1 MKIYV
6 KILFFALAICF
17 SFNFLAL
24 AKPQPASNGP
34 ELSSDIAETL
44 SKFPRTVIDYDHSL
58 LNQEDQKVLAV
69 LIEASRFIDNI
80 FWKQVS
86 EENPALRKQLVAAA
100 ASSEKQKQALELF
113 DLMKGRWNRLEE
125 DKPFI
130 GPFGEKGKKPL
141 GAGAYPVDMTKE
153 EFEKWIAAH
162 PEDKEKFQGLFTV
175 IRRQNEKL
183 VAIPY
188 SQYYRSDLESA
199 AAKLRE
205 AAQLTS
211 NASLKNFLTK
221 RADAFLTD
229 DYYASDV
236 AWIDV
241 NSPIEMVIGPYEVYE
256 DALFNYK
263 ASYECFVTVVDKPES
278 DKLAVYLK
286 HLPDMERGLPI
297 PDEHKN
303 PNRGSSTAL
312 RIVQEVFTSGEAR
325 SGVQTAAFNLPN
337 DEKVR
342 EGKGFKNVLLKNV
355 MQAKFSQSGEPI
367 AKRVLDP
374 SQVSKLS
381 FDAYFNHTLFHELS
395 HGVGPGMIKGPDG
408 KRVDT
413 RILLKNLYSTIE
425 ECKADV
431 LGIWNLLYA
440 IDQKLITS
448 FDPETLYITDAG
460 LMFRSMRFGI
470 SEAHGRGTAVQWNWY
485 REKGA
490 IVASGKNQFKVDLAK
505 THEAVKSLAN
515 ELLMIEATGDYQR
528 AERLLE
534 KYGVTNEEIN
544 RVTESLKGIPVDIAP
559 VFPAAG
565 EK

>member
-1 MKIYV
+1 MKTNV
-6 KILFFALAICF
+6 KILFYALAICL
-17 SFNFLAL
+17 SFNFTAL
-24 AKPQPASNGP
+24 AKPQPSANGP
-34 ELSSDIAETL
+34 ELSSDISETI

-58 LNQEDQKVLAV
+58 LNPEDQKVLAV

-80 FWKQVS
+80 FLKQVS
-86 EENPALRKQLVAAA
+86 EENPALRKQLLTAAS
-100 ASSEKQKQALELF
+100 SSEKQKQALELF

-141 GAGAYPVDMTKE
+141 GAGSYPADMTKE
-153 EFEKWIAAH
+153 EFEKWVAAN
-162 PEDKEKFQGLFTV
+162 PGDKEKFQGLFTV
-175 IRRQNEKL
+175 IRRENGKL
-183 VAIPY
+183 ITIPY
-188 SQYYRSDLESA
+188 SQYYKSDLEPA

-211 NASLKNFLTK
+211 NASLKTFLTK
-221 RADAFLTD
+221 RADAFLND

-236 AWIDV
+236 AWIDL
-241 NSPIEMVIGPYEVYE
+241 NSPIEIVIGPYEVYE

-263 ASYECFVTVVDKPES
+263 ASYESFVTVVDKAES
-278 DKLAVYLK
+278 EKLAVYLK
-286 HLPDMERGLPI
+286 HLPDMERNLPI

-312 RIVQEVFTSGEAR
+312 KIVQEVFTSGEAR
-325 SGVQTAAFNLPN
+325 SGVQTSAFNLPN

-342 EGKGFKNVLLKNV
+342 EGKGFKNVLIKNV

-367 AKRVLDP
+367 AKRILDP

-381 FDAYFNHTLFHELS
+381 FDAYFNDILFHELS
-395 HGVGPGMIKGPDG
+395 HGLGPGLIKGPDG
-408 KRVDT
+408 KRVET

-431 LGIWNLLYA
+431 VGIWNLIYA

-448 FDPETLYITDAG
+448 FDPETLYITNAG
-460 LMFRSMRFGI
+460 LLFRSMRFGI

-490 IVASGKNQFKVDLAK
+490 IVPSGQNQFKVDLPK
-505 THEAVKSLAN
+505 MQEAVKSLSN
-515 ELLMIEATGDYQR
+515 ELLMIEATGDFQR

-559 VFPAAG
+559 VFPTAG

>member
-1 MKIYV
+1 MKTNV
-6 KILFFALAICF
+6 KILFYALAICL
-17 SFNFLAL
+17 SFNFTAL
-24 AKPQPASNGP
+24 AKPQPSANGP
-34 ELSSDIAETL
+34 ELSSDISETI

-80 FWKQVS
+80 FLKQVS
-86 EENPALRKQLVAAA
+86 EENPALRKQLLTAAS
-100 ASSEKQKQALELF
+100 SSEKQKQALELF

-141 GAGAYPVDMTKE
+141 GAGSYPADMTKE
-153 EFEKWIAAH
+153 EFEKWVVAN
-162 PEDKEKFQGLFTV
+162 PGDKEKFQGLFTV
-175 IRRQNEKL
+175 IRRENGKL
-183 VAIPY
+183 IAIPY
-188 SQYYRSDLESA
+188 SQYYKSDLEPA

-211 NASLKNFLTK
+211 NASLKTFLTK
-221 RADAFLTD
+221 RADAFLND

-236 AWIDV
+236 AWIDL
-241 NSPIEMVIGPYEVYE
+241 NSPIEIVIGPYEVYE
-256 DALFNYK
+256 DSLFNYK
-263 ASYECFVTVVDKPES
+263 ASYESFVTVVDKAES
-278 DKLAVYLK
+278 EKLAVYLK
-286 HLPDMERGLPI
+286 HLPDMERNLPI
-297 PDEHKN
+297 PEEHKN

-312 RIVQEVFTSGEAR
+312 KIVQEVFTSGEAR
-325 SGVQTAAFNLPN
+325 SGVQTSAFNLPN

-342 EGKGFKNVLLKNV
+342 EGKGFKNVLIKNV

-367 AKRVLDP
+367 AKRILDP

-381 FDAYFNHTLFHELS
+381 FDAYFNDILFHELS
-395 HGVGPGMIKGPDG
+395 HGLGPGLIKGPDG
-408 KRVDT
+408 KRVET

-431 LGIWNLLYA
+431 VGIWNLIYA

-448 FDPETLYITDAG
+448 FDPETLYITNAG
-460 LMFRSMRFGI
+460 LLFRSMRFGI

-490 IVASGKNQFKVDLAK
+490 IVPSGQNQFKVDLPK
-505 THEAVKSLAN
+505 MQEAVKSLSN
-515 ELLMIEATGDYQR
+515 ELLMIEATGDFQR

-534 KYGVTNEEIN
+534 KYGVTNEEVN

-559 VFPAAG
+559 VFPTAG

>member
-1 MKIYV
+1 MNSNI
-6 KILFFALAICF
+6 KILLLTLAICLSFNFFALA
-17 SFNFLAL
+17 
-24 AKPQPASNGP
+24 KPEPAANTP
-34 ELSSDIAETL
+34 ELSSDIAETI

-58 LNQEDQKVLAV
+58 LNQEDQKVLGV

-80 FWKQVS
+80 YWKQVS
-86 EENPALRKQLVAAA
+86 EENPALRKQLLTA
-100 ASSEKQKQALELF
+100 ASSSEKYKQALELF
-113 DLMKGRWNRLEE
+113 DLMKGRWDRLEE

-130 GPFGEKGKKPL
+130 APFGEKGKKPL
-141 GAGAYPVDMTKE
+141 GAGFYPVDMTKE
-153 EFEKWIAAH
+153 EFEKWVSAN
-162 PEDKEKFQGLFTV
+162 PNDKDAFQALFTV
-175 IRRQNEKL
+175 IRREGGKL
-183 VAIPY
+183 KAIPY
-188 SQYYRSDLESA
+188 SQYYKSDLQPA

-211 NASLKNFLTK
+211 NASLKTFLTK
-221 RADAFLTD
+221 RADAFLND

-236 AWIDV
+236 AWIDL
-241 NSPIEMVIGPYEVYE
+241 NSPIEVVIGPYEVYE

-263 ASYECFVTVVDKPES
+263 ASYECFVTVVDKAES

-312 RIVQEVFTSGEAR
+312 KIVQEVFTTGEAR
-325 SGVQTAAFNLPN
+325 SGVQTSAFNLPN

-342 EGKGFKNVLLKNV
+342 EGKGFKNVLIKNV
-355 MQAKFSQSGEPI
+355 MQAKFSKSGQPI
-367 AKRVLDP
+367 AQRILDP
-374 SQVSKLS
+374 SQVAKLS
-381 FDAYFNHTLFHELS
+381 FDAYFNDVLFHELS
-395 HGVGPGMIKGPDG
+395 HGLGPGMIKGPDG

-448 FDPETLYITDAG
+448 FDAETLYATNVG
-460 LMFRSMRFGI
+460 LLFRSMRFGI

-490 IVASGKNQFKVDLAK
+490 IVPSGQNQFKVDFAK
-505 THEAVKSLAN
+505 MHEAVKSLSN
-515 ELLMIEATGDYQR
+515 ELLMIEATGDFQR

-544 RVTESLKGIPVDIAP
+544 RVTESLRGIPVDIAP
-559 VFPAAG
+559 VFPTAG

>member
-1 MKIYV
+1 MKTYF
-6 KILFFALAICF
+6 KNLFLTLAICLC
-17 SFNFLAL
+17 FNFIVLAR
-24 AKPQPASNGP
+24 PEPPPNVP
-34 ELSSDIAETL
+34 ELSSDIPETI

-80 FWKQVS
+80 YWKQVS
-86 EENPALRKQLVAAA
+86 EENPALRKQLLTS
-100 ASSEKQKQALELF
+100 ASTSEKYKQALELF

-130 GPFGEKGKKPL
+130 GPFGDQGKKPL
-141 GAGAYPVDMTKE
+141 GAAFYPVDMTKE
-153 EFEKWIAAH
+153 EFEKWIASN
-162 PEDKEKFQGLFTV
+162 PGDKEKFEGLFTV
-175 IRRQNEKL
+175 IRRENGKL
-183 VAIPY
+183 KSIPY
-188 SQYYRSDLESA
+188 SQYYKSDLEPA

-211 NASLKNFLTK
+211 NASLKTFLTK
-221 RADAFLTD
+221 RADAFLSD

-236 AWIDV
+236 AWIDL
-241 NSPIEMVIGPYEVYE
+241 NSAIEVVIGPYEVYE
-256 DALFNYK
+256 DGLFNYK
-263 ASYECFVTVVDKPES
+263 ASYECFVTVVDKAES
-278 DKLAVYLK
+278 EKLAVYLK
-286 HLPDMERGLPI
+286 HIPDMERGLPI

-312 RIVQEVFTSGEAR
+312 KIVQEVFTTGEAR
-325 SGVQTAAFNLPN
+325 SGVQTSAFNLPN

-342 EGKGFKNVLLKNV
+342 EGKGFKNVLIKNV

-367 AKRVLDP
+367 AQRILDP

-381 FDAYFNHTLFHELS
+381 FDAYFNDVLFHELS

-408 KRVDT
+408 KRVDN
-413 RILLKNLYSTIE
+413 RILLKNLYSTLE

-431 LGIWNLLYA
+431 VGVWNLLYA

-448 FDPETLYITDAG
+448 FDAETLYATNVG
-460 LMFRSMRFGI
+460 LLFRSMRFGI
-470 SEAHGRGTAVQWNWY
+470 GEAHGRGTAVQWNWY

-490 IVASGKNQFKVDLAK
+490 IVPSGENRFKVDYAK
-505 THEAVKSLAN
+505 MHEAVKSLSN
-515 ELLMIEATGDYQR
+515 ELLMIEATGDFQR

-534 KYGVTNEEIN
+534 KYGVTSDEIN

-559 VFPAAG
+559 VFPTAG

>member
-1 MKIYV
+1 MKTYI
-6 KILFFALAICF
+6 KIILLSFAICF
-17 SFNFLAL
+17 CFNFIAL
-24 AKPQPASNGP
+24 AKPEPAANTQ
-34 ELSSDIAETL
+34 ELSSDISETI

-58 LNQEDQKVLAV
+58 LNAEDQKVLAV
-69 LIEASRFIDNI
+69 LIDASRFIDNI

-86 EENPALRKQLVAAA
+86 EENPALRKQLVTAA

-141 GAGAYPVDMTKE
+141 GAGFYPVDMTKE
-153 EFEKWIAAH
+153 EFEKWVAAN
-162 PEDKEKFQGLFTV
+162 PGDKEKFQGLFTV
-175 IRRQNEKL
+175 IRRENGKL
-183 VAIPY
+183 KAIPY
-188 SQYYRSDLESA
+188 SQYYKSDLEPA

-211 NASLKNFLTK
+211 NASLKTFLTK
-221 RADAFLTD
+221 RADAFLSD

-236 AWIDV
+236 AWIDL
-241 NSPIEMVIGPYEVYE
+241 NSPIEVVIGPYEVYE

-263 ASYECFVTVVDKPES
+263 ASYECFITVVDKAES
-278 DKLAVYLK
+278 EKLAVYLK

-312 RIVQEVFTSGEAR
+312 KIVQEVFTSGEAR
-325 SGVQTAAFNLPN
+325 SGVQTSAFNLPN

-342 EGKGFKNVLLKNV
+342 EGKGFKNVLIKNV

-367 AKRVLDP
+367 AKRILDL

-381 FDAYFNHTLFHELS
+381 FDAYFNDVLFHELS

-408 KRVDT
+408 KRVDN

-431 LGIWNLLYA
+431 VGMWNLLYA

-448 FDPETLYITDAG
+448 FDAETLYATNVG
-460 LMFRSMRFGI
+460 LLFRSMRFGI

-490 IVASGKNQFKVDLAK
+490 IVPSGENRFKVDYAK
-505 THEAVKSLAN
+505 MQESVKSLSN
-515 ELLMIEATGDYQR
+515 ELLMIEATGDFQR
-528 AERLLE
+528 AARLLE
-534 KYGVTNEEIN
+534 KYGVTNAEIN
-544 RVTESLKGIPVDIAP
+544 RVIESLKGIPVDIAP
-559 VFPAAG
+559 VFPTAG

>member
-1 MKIYV
+1 MKTYI
-6 KILFFALAICF
+6 KISLLSFAISF
-17 SFNFLAL
+17 SFNFIAL
-24 AKPQPASNGP
+24 AKPEPAANTQ
-34 ELSSDIAETL
+34 ELSSDIAETI

-58 LNQEDQKVLAV
+58 LNAEDQKVLAV
-69 LIEASRFIDNI
+69 LIDASRFIDNI

-86 EENPALRKQLVAAA
+86 EENPALRKQLVTAA

-130 GPFGEKGKKPL
+130 GPFGEKGEKPL
-141 GAGAYPVDMTKE
+141 GAGFYPVDMSKE
-153 EFEKWIAAH
+153 EFEKWVAAN
-162 PEDKEKFQGLFTV
+162 PGDQEKFQGLFTV
-175 IRRQNEKL
+175 IRRQNGKL
-183 VAIPY
+183 KAIPY
-188 SQYYRSDLESA
+188 SQYYKSDLESA

-211 NASLKNFLTK
+211 NASLKTFLTK
-221 RADAFLTD
+221 RADAFLSD

-236 AWIDV
+236 AWIDL
-241 NSPIEMVIGPYEVYE
+241 NSPIEVVIGPYEVYE

-263 ASYECFVTVVDKPES
+263 ASYESFVTVVDKVES
-278 DKLAVYLK
+278 EKLAVYLK
-286 HLPDMERGLPI
+286 HLPDMERNLPM

-312 RIVQEVFTSGEAR
+312 KIVQEVFTSGEAR
-325 SGVQTAAFNLPN
+325 SGVQTSAFNLPN
-337 DEKVR
+337 DERVR
-342 EGKGFKNVLLKNV
+342 EGKGFKNVLIKNV
-355 MQAKFSQSGEPI
+355 MQAKFTKSGEPI
-367 AKRVLDP
+367 AKRILDP

-381 FDAYFNHTLFHELS
+381 FDAYFNDVLFHELS
-395 HGVGPGMIKGPDG
+395 HGLGPGLIKGPDG
-408 KRVDT
+408 KRVET

-431 LGIWNLLYA
+431 VGMWNLLYA

-448 FDPETLYITDAG
+448 FDAETLYITNVG
-460 LMFRSMRFGI
+460 LLFRSMRFGI
-470 SEAHGRGTAVQWNWY
+470 GEAHGRGTAVQWNWY

-490 IVASGKNQFKVDLAK
+490 IIPSGENQFKVDLPK
-505 THEAVKSLAN
+505 MQESVKSLSN
-515 ELLMIEATGDYQR
+515 ELLMIEATGDFQR

-534 KYGVTNEEIN
+534 KYGVTNAEIN
-544 RVTESLKGIPVDIAP
+544 RVIESLKGIPVDIAP
-559 VFPAAG
+559 VFPTAG

>member
-1 MKIYV
+1 MKTNV
-6 KILFFALAICF
+6 KILFYALAICL
-17 SFNFLAL
+17 SFNFTAL
-24 AKPQPASNGP
+24 AKPQPSANGP
-34 ELSSDIAETL
+34 ELSSDISETI

-58 LNQEDQKVLAV
+58 LNPEDQKVLAV

-80 FWKQVS
+80 FLKQVS
-86 EENPALRKQLVAAA
+86 EENPALRKQLLTAAS
-100 ASSEKQKQALELF
+100 SSEKQKQALELF

-141 GAGAYPVDMTKE
+141 GAGSYPADMTKE
-153 EFEKWIAAH
+153 EFEKWVAAN
-162 PEDKEKFQGLFTV
+162 PGDKEKFQGLFTV
-175 IRRQNEKL
+175 IRRENGKL
-183 VAIPY
+183 ITIPY
-188 SQYYRSDLESA
+188 SQYYKSDLEPA

-211 NASLKNFLTK
+211 NASLKTFLTK
-221 RADAFLTD
+221 RADAFLND

-236 AWIDV
+236 AWIDL
-241 NSPIEMVIGPYEVYE
+241 NSPIEIVIGPYEVYE

-263 ASYECFVTVVDKPES
+263 ASYESFVTVVDKVES
-278 DKLAVYLK
+278 EKLAVYLK
-286 HLPDMERGLPI
+286 HLPDMERNLPI

-312 RIVQEVFTSGEAR
+312 KIVQEVFTSGEAR
-325 SGVQTAAFNLPN
+325 SGVQTSAFNLPN

-342 EGKGFKNVLLKNV
+342 EGKGFKNVLIKNV

-367 AKRVLDP
+367 AKRILDP

-381 FDAYFNHTLFHELS
+381 FDAYFNDILFHELS
-395 HGVGPGMIKGPDG
+395 HGLGPGLIKGPDG
-408 KRVDT
+408 KRVET

-431 LGIWNLLYA
+431 VGIWNLIYA

-448 FDPETLYITDAG
+448 FDPETLYITNAG
-460 LMFRSMRFGI
+460 LLFRSMRFGI

-490 IVASGKNQFKVDLAK
+490 IVPSGQNQFKVDLPK
-505 THEAVKSLAN
+505 MREAVKSLSN
-515 ELLMIEATGDYQR
+515 ELLMIEATGDFQR

-559 VFPAAG
+559 VFPTAG

>member
-1 MKIYV
+1 MKTYV
-6 KILFFALAICF
+6 KILFFALAICL
-17 SFNFLAL
+17 SFNFIAL
-24 AKPQPASNGP
+24 AKPQPAANAP
-34 ELSSDIAETL
+34 ELSSDISETI

-58 LNQEDQKVLAV
+58 LNQEDQKVLTV

-86 EENPALRKQLVAAA
+86 EENPALRKQLVTTAS
-100 ASSEKQKQALELF
+100 SSEKQKQALELL

-141 GAGAYPVDMTKE
+141 GAGSYPVDMTKE
-153 EFEKWIAAH
+153 EFEKWIAAN
-162 PEDKEKFQGLFTV
+162 PGDKEKFQGLFTV
-175 IRRQNEKL
+175 IRRENGKL
-183 VAIPY
+183 IAIPY
-188 SQYYRSDLESA
+188 SQYYKSDLEPA

-211 NASLKNFLTK
+211 NASLKAFLTK
-221 RADAFLTD
+221 RADAFLND

-236 AWIDV
+236 AWIDL
-241 NSPIEMVIGPYEVYE
+241 NSPIEIVIGPYEVYE
-256 DALFNYK
+256 DGLFNYK
-263 ASYECFVTVVDKPES
+263 ASYESFVTVVDKAES
-278 DKLAVYLK
+278 EKLSVYLK

-312 RIVQEVFTSGEAR
+312 KIVQEVFTSGEAR
-325 SGVQTAAFNLPN
+325 SGVQTSAFNLPN

-342 EGKGFKNVLLKNV
+342 EGKGFKNVLIKNV
-355 MQAKFSQSGEPI
+355 MQAKFSKSGEPI
-367 AKRVLDP
+367 AKRILDP

-381 FDAYFNHTLFHELS
+381 FDAYFNDVLFHELS
-395 HGVGPGMIKGPDG
+395 HGVGPGLIKGPDG
-408 KRVDT
+408 KRVET

-431 LGIWNLLYA
+431 VGIWNLLYA
-440 IDQKLITS
+440 MDQKLITS
-448 FDPETLYITDAG
+448 FDPETLYVTNAG
-460 LMFRSMRFGI
+460 LLFRSMRFGI

-490 IVASGKNQFKVDLAK
+490 IIPSGENRFKVDVPK
-505 THEAVKSLAN
+505 MQEAVKSLSN
-515 ELLMIEATGDYQR
+515 ELLMIEATGDFQR

-559 VFPAAG
+559 VFPTAG

>member
-1 MKIYV
+1 MKTNV
-6 KILFFALAICF
+6 KILFYALAICL
-17 SFNFLAL
+17 SFNFTAL
-24 AKPQPASNGP
+24 AKPQPSANGP
-34 ELSSDIAETL
+34 ELSSDISETI
-44 SKFPRTVIDYDHSL
+44 SKFPRTVIDYDYSL

-80 FWKQVS
+80 FLKQVS
-86 EENPALRKQLVAAA
+86 EENPALRKQLLTAAS
-100 ASSEKQKQALELF
+100 SSEKQKQALELF

-141 GAGAYPVDMTKE
+141 GAGSYPADMTKE
-153 EFEKWIAAH
+153 EFEKWVAAN
-162 PEDKEKFQGLFTV
+162 PGDKEKFQGLFTV
-175 IRRQNEKL
+175 IRRENGKL
-183 VAIPY
+183 IAIPY
-188 SQYYRSDLESA
+188 SQYYKSDLEPA

-211 NASLKNFLTK
+211 NASLKTFLTK
-221 RADAFLTD
+221 RADAFLND

-236 AWIDV
+236 AWIDL
-241 NSPIEMVIGPYEVYE
+241 NSPIEIVIGPYEVYE
-256 DALFNYK
+256 DSLFNYK
-263 ASYECFVTVVDKPES
+263 ASYESFVTVVDKAES
-278 DKLAVYLK
+278 EKLAVYLK
-286 HLPDMERGLPI
+286 HLPDMERNLPI
-297 PDEHKN
+297 PEEHKN

-312 RIVQEVFTSGEAR
+312 KIVQEVFTSGEAR
-325 SGVQTAAFNLPN
+325 SGVQTSAFNLPN

-342 EGKGFKNVLLKNV
+342 EGKGFKNVLIKNV

-367 AKRVLDP
+367 AKRILDP

-381 FDAYFNHTLFHELS
+381 FDAYFNDILFHELS
-395 HGVGPGMIKGPDG
+395 HGLGPGLIKGPDG
-408 KRVDT
+408 KRVET

-431 LGIWNLLYA
+431 VGIWNLIYA

-448 FDPETLYITDAG
+448 FDPETLYITNAG
-460 LMFRSMRFGI
+460 LLFRSMRFGI

-490 IVASGKNQFKVDLAK
+490 IVPSGQNQFKVDLPK
-505 THEAVKSLAN
+505 MQEAVKSLSN
-515 ELLMIEATGDYQR
+515 ELLMIEATGDFQR

-534 KYGVTNEEIN
+534 KYGVTNEEVN

-559 VFPAAG
+559 VFPTAG

>member
-1 MKIYV
+1 MKTYV
-6 KILFFALAICF
+6 KILLLTLAICL
-17 SFNFLAL
+17 SFDFIAL
-24 AKPQPASNGP
+24 AKPEPAANTR
-34 ELSSDIAETL
+34 ELTSDISETI

-58 LNQEDQKVLAV
+58 LNAEDQKVLGV
-69 LIEASRFIDNI
+69 LIDASRFIDNI

-86 EENPALRKQLVAAA
+86 EENPALRKQLVTAA

-130 GPFGEKGKKPL
+130 GPLGEKGKKPL
-141 GAGAYPVDMTKE
+141 GAGFYPVDMTKE
-153 EFEKWIAAH
+153 EFEKWVAAN
-162 PEDKEKFQGLFTV
+162 PGDKEKFQGLFTV
-175 IRRQNEKL
+175 IRRENGKL
-183 VAIPY
+183 KAIPY
-188 SQYYRSDLESA
+188 SQYYKSDLEPA

-211 NASLKNFLTK
+211 NASLKAFLTK
-221 RADAFLTD
+221 RADAFLSD

-236 AWIDV
+236 AWIDL
-241 NSPIEMVIGPYEVYE
+241 NSPIEVVIGPYEVYE

-263 ASYECFVTVVDKPES
+263 ASYECFITVVDKAES
-278 DKLAVYLK
+278 EKLAVYLK

-312 RIVQEVFTSGEAR
+312 KIVQEVFTTGEAR
-325 SGVQTAAFNLPN
+325 SGVQTSAFNLPN

-342 EGKGFKNVLLKNV
+342 EGKGFKNVLIKNV

-381 FDAYFNHTLFHELS
+381 FDAYFSDVLFHELS

-408 KRVDT
+408 KRVDN

-431 LGIWNLLYA
+431 VGMWNLLYA
-440 IDQKLITS
+440 IDQKLVTS
-448 FDPETLYITDAG
+448 FDAETLYATNVG
-460 LMFRSMRFGI
+460 LLFRSMRFGI

-490 IVASGKNQFKVDLAK
+490 IVPSGENRFKVDFPK
-505 THEAVKSLAN
+505 MQEAVKSLSN
-515 ELLMIEATGDYQR
+515 ELLMIEATGDFQR

-534 KYGVTNEEIN
+534 KYGVTNAEIN
-544 RVTESLKGIPVDIAP
+544 SVIESLKGIPVDIAP
-559 VFPAAG
+559 VFPTAG